1 MSAPRHRRSPLPGPS
16 AVGPRQRSVLPS
28 LGPDTCD
35 GGTRVPAIDERGP
48 FRAAAGSFRFA
59 NGTDV
64 AELYFVRTAVTLKVL
79 GHFDQSRDGGAA
91 TWRSLYESGG
101 TDRLHYSSRRFSKVF
116 GMWPRKRAGHGS
128 RLFPTARTAVGTDS
142 SPEHVL
148 DQYRDAFEVAIG
160 TGSIRGS
167 ERLWGPR
174 LDWRCSMR
182 PTCCRTT
189 CSSRST
195 STARMTERGP
205 PARSDPLERT
215 TSEGTVSVTQERAAQ
230 WTEAAIG

>member
-1 MSAPRHRRSPLPGPS
+1 MPSGPRHRSQRSPETTRSRSLP
-16 AVGPRQRSVLPS
+16 AHPRRLSGYSVARNDLHRAGGGNFDRPPITS
-28 LGPDTCD
+28 TRVATEARRRGEASSEIGGPDRCRPD
-35 GGTRVPAIDERGP
+35 
-48 FRAAAGSFRFA
+48 S
-59 NGTDV
+59 
-64 AELYFVRTAVTLKVL
+64 
-79 GHFDQSRDGGAA
+79 
-91 TWRSLYESGG
+91 WRSPDACGAPFPTSSG
-101 TDRLHYSSRRFSKVF
+101 TH
-116 GMWPRKRAGHGS
+116 AGRGS

-148 DQYRDAFEVAIG
+148 DQYWDAFEVAIG

-182 PTCCRTT
+182 PTCGRTIY
-189 CSSRST
+189 SSRST

-215 TSEGTVSVTQERAAQ
+215 ASEGTVSVTQERAAQ